1 MGTWVL
7 VDKPEGAVPIK
18 NKFVFAKK
26 RDKEGIVI
34 KHKAQLVAKGCA
46 QRPGFDYLET
56 HSPVVRLETIRTIL
70 AIAQTRKLFIQ
81 QMDIKGA
88 YLNGKL
94 KERVYMRQPEGYED
108 GTERVCL
115 LIKTLYG
122 LKQAGR
128 EWNIEFDTKLRRR
141 GYARLRC
148 DPCVYIWRVNDDF
161 AIITVMIHPNFSHL
175 FPSPL
180 QPHLLQYMHQHQHQ
194 PYNQFQ
200 PSQ

>member
-18 NKFVFAKK
+18 NKFIFAKK

-34 KHKAQLVAKGCA
+34 KHKARLVAKGCA

-56 HSPVVRLETIRTIL
+56 HSPVVRLETIRAIL

-141 GYARLRC
+141 GYA
-148 DPCVYIWRVNDDF
+148 
-161 AIITVMIHPNFSHL
+161 
-175 FPSPL
+175 
-180 QPHLLQYMHQHQHQ
+180 
-194 PYNQFQ
+194 
-200 PSQ
+200 